1 MSYCFNP
8 HCLEPQ
14 NPLAAKFCLNCQTPL
29 LLERR
34 YRAIEIIGRGGMG
47 RTLLATNEKV
57 RGAES
62 TCVIKQF
69 FPQTRNI
76 TSRQKAIELFAAE
89 AVILDELGRHPQI
102 PQLYDYFTQNEHQYL
117 VQEWIEGDNLTQ
129 VLQKQGTFDE
139 KRICQLLNALL
150 PVLAFVHQ
158 HQIIHRD
165 IKPENILSCSDGTL
179 VLVDFGAAKA
189 VSARALDRT
198 GTIIGSPEYIAPEQ
212 LRGKAVISSDIYSLG
227 VTCLHLLTGISPFD
241 LYSDSED
248 AWVWQDYLA
257 SNSISEELGQILD
270 KMIIR
275 AISQRYQSASAV
287 LGDLNA
293 NCVYSLELA
302 SNCPEKA
309 FEFVPAEPKIDY
321 TPLRDLLATK
331 QWQQA
336 NQITERLLLQAAH
349 EERKDWLERD
359 DLENLSCEVLWAI
372 DRLWSDYSQ
381 KHFGFSVQY
390 GIWQNLDPK
399 NYRNFGKQV
408 GWYLEARWI
417 LTKQIDFSLA
427 APKGHLPAMSW
438 WFGHAIWGLKGL
450 FLKLDACL
458 TQKIVPSEDNDKNQ
472 IIL

>member
-1 MSYCFNP
+1 MGKYKIGLLISRSPKLILNYELLFQSSLP
-8 HCLEPQ
+8 RTTKSLGSKVLPQ
-14 NPLAAKFCLNCQTPL
+14 LPNTSAARASLSGDRNYRT
-29 LLERR
+29 RR
-34 YRAIEIIGRGGMG
+34 YGENLTSYERKSPGCRIYLCHQ
-47 RTLLATNEKV
+47 TV
-57 RGAES
+57 
-62 TCVIKQF
+62 

-309 FEFVPAEPKIDY
+309 FEFVPAEPKSITLHY
-321 TPLRDLLATK
+321 EICWQPNNGNKPIKSPNVYYFK
-331 QWQQA
+331 QHMKS
-336 NQITERLLLQAAH
+336 E
-349 EERKDWLERD
+349 
-359 DLENLSCEVLWAI
+359 
-372 DRLWSDYSQ
+372 
-381 KHFGFSVQY
+381 
-390 GIWQNLDPK
+390 
-399 NYRNFGKQV
+399 
-408 GWYLEARWI
+408 
-417 LTKQIDFSLA
+417 
-427 APKGHLPAMSW
+427 
-438 WFGHAIWGLKGL
+438 
-450 FLKLDACL
+450 
-458 TQKIVPSEDNDKNQ
+458 KIG
-472 IIL
+472 